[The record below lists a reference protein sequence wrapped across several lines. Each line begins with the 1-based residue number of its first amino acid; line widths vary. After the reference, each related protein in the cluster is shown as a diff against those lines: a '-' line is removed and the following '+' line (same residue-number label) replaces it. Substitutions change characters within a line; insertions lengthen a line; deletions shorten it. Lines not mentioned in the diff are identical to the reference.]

1 MSAADVEHDGPRES
15 PESREKLT
23 LANSIAAAAVNLTL
37 PDLRVLAW
45 IVRQL
50 PGEKLRAACE
60 EVTARGWCSSSETR
74 VVVRTTP
81 EEHARASL
89 LSLVRQAARVVIGRD
104 HPPHRTREEV
114 LRDEAERR
122 VAALT
127 KPGGA
132 P

>member
-1 MSAADVEHDGPRES
+1 MSAADVEHDGPRET
-15 PESREKLT
+15 PESREKLN
-23 LANSIAAAAVNLTL
+23 LANSIAAAAVNLSL

-60 EVTARGWCSSSETR
+60 EVTARGWCSSTAKR
-74 VVVRTTP
+74 VEVLTTP
-81 EEHARASL
+81 EEHTRAAL
-89 LSLVRQAARVVIGRD
+89 LDVVRRVSRLVLGRE
-104 HPPHRTREEV
+104 HPERRERGHV
-114 LRDEAERR
+114 LADEAERR
-122 VAALT
+122 VTALA